1 MDTSGVLVA
10 AKDAATANAV
20 NSQFQ
25 AKQVS
30 KAYLALCLGV
40 PEQQQF
46 IVDGPIGQHPD
57 VTVAR
62 KVVPDG
68 QHAVTHVQVSQ
79 QEAAHVALAA
89 CILFTSPCPPLKQP
103 GLTSLAD
110 VLVKHAQDFVYINYS
125 SRGIERTQ
133 LRLQAMHITDPP
145 LQLCRHPAHGLL

>member
-10 AKDAATANAV
+10 AKDAATANAI

-68 QHAVTHVQVSQ
+68 QPAVTHVQVSTQ
-79 QEAAHVALAA
+79 KAQ
-89 CILFTSPCPPLKQP
+89 LKQLMWLLRCP
-103 GLTSLAD
+103 SLLLSLAR
-110 VLVKHAQDFVYINYS
+110 L
-125 SRGIERTQ
+125 SRSPG
-133 LRLQAMHITDPP
+133 
-145 LQLCRHPAHGLL
+145 